1 MSDRR
6 AARLNEQFKREI
18 SDILRRETRDP
29 RIGAPTVTGVDATPD
44 LWSARVYVRPGP
56 EREGEEADQQLL
68 DGLEAATPFVRR
80 ELGQRLTLRRVPEL
94 RFELDR
100 TLEKAMRIEALLREV
115 LPSDDAG
122 EAQVSESSEDDGEGP
137 EGSDSAREARTSGD
151 PRE

>member
-29 RIGAPTVTGVDATPD
+29 RIGMPTVTGVDATPD

-56 EREGEEADQQLL
+56 EREGEEADAELL
-68 DGLEAATPFVRR
+68 AGLEAATPFVRR
-80 ELGQRLTLRRVPEL
+80 ELGERLTLRRVPEL
-94 RFELDR
+94 RFELDK

-115 LPSDDAG
+115 LPPDEPPEAG
-122 EAQVSESSEDDGEGP
+122 VSESSESG
-137 EGSDSAREARTSGD
+137 GSDTSRD
-151 PRE
+151 PEE

>member
-29 RIGAPTVTGVDATPD
+29 RIGMPTVTGVDATPD

-56 EREGEEADQQLL
+56 EREDEEAGGELL
-68 DGLEAATPFVRR
+68 AGLEAATPFIRR
-80 ELGQRLTLRRVPEL
+80 ELGERLTLRRVPEL
-94 RFELDR
+94 RFELDK

-115 LPSDDAG
+115 LPAG
-122 EAQVSESSEDDGEGP
+122 EPPEAGVSEPSEAGNRRDKGSAEPGTSDTSPDPGE
-137 EGSDSAREARTSGD
+137 
-151 PRE
+151 

>member
-29 RIGAPTVTGVDATPD
+29 RIGMPTVTGVDATPD

-56 EREGEEADQQLL
+56 EREGEEADGELL
-68 DGLEAATPFVRR
+68 AGLEAATSFIRR
-80 ELGQRLTLRRVPEL
+80 ELGERLTLRRVPEL
-94 RFELDR
+94 RFELDK

-115 LPSDDAG
+115 LPADRSPEAG
-122 EAQVSESSEDDGEGP
+122 VSESTEAGGSSQKGSAEPGT
-137 EGSDSAREARTSGD
+137 SDSSPDSG
-151 PRE
+151 E

>member
-29 RIGAPTVTGVDATPD
+29 RIGMPTVTGVDATPD

-56 EREGEEADQQLL
+56 ERDGEEADTELL
-68 DGLEAATPFVRR
+68 AGLEAANPFIRR
-80 ELGQRLTLRRVPEL
+80 ELGERLTLRRVPEL
-94 RFELDR
+94 RFELDK

-115 LPSDDAG
+115 LPADESPEAG
-122 EAQVSESSEDDGEGP
+122 ASESSEDGP
-137 EGSDSAREARTSGD
+137 APDKGPAERGTSDTSPD
-151 PRE
+151 PGK